1 MNSIL
6 KLLQYLQDNWATI
19 VAIMTLIIGLY
30 FKAKDEIVKWRAKTE
45 EQRAAEAKAI
55 QDKAIAEVRE
65 ALKNYVLS
73 LVAKMEIEWNDKGS
87 KMGPVKRANLI
98 QQIYEQYPILMTVA
112 DQEELLK
119 YIDSLIS
126 NALETIRATMR
137 VDKEVSE

>member
-126 NALETIRATMR
+126 NALETIRTTMR